1 MLCTMLETM
10 ISMIQSQK
18 RFVNI
23 IVSCKLFLN
32 IQVPLVNFTFN
43 LPLITLYN
51 SEVNVGLDLEIE
63 ENLNDGKFTLRY
75 SFPEKWYPNLLGYNR

>member
-1 MLCTMLETM
+1 M
-10 ISMIQSQK
+10 
-18 RFVNI
+18 
-23 IVSCKLFLN
+23 
-32 IQVPLVNFTFN
+32 VNFTFN

>member
-1 MLCTMLETM
+1 M
-10 ISMIQSQK
+10 
-18 RFVNI
+18 
-23 IVSCKLFLN
+23 
-32 IQVPLVNFTFN
+32 VNFTFN

-51 SEVNVGLDLEIE
+51 SEVGVGLDLEIE

>member
-1 MLCTMLETM
+1 MLETM

-18 RFVNI
+18 RFVI
-23 IVSCKLFLN
+23 HDYCFLKTFSR

-51 SEVNVGLDLEIE
+51 SEVGVGLDLEIE